1 MAEASKTETRRFDAD
16 VARLIRIVTHSLY
29 SNRDIFLRELIA
41 NAADACEK
49 RRYLALADQRLL
61 PEEGFGIALE
71 ADAKAGRLA
80 VADNGVGM
88 SHQELV
94 DNLGTIAASGTA
106 RFVEQMAAG
115 PAGSGVKDGAEAAA
129 PAQIGQF
136 GVGFYSAFMVADR
149 VTVETRRAGSDE
161 PGWRW
166 QSTGSE
172 DYEIEPLT
180 EARPA
185 GTTVTLHL
193 KEDAR
198 EYLDTARLER
208 LVKQWCDHIAL
219 PIRIAG
225 KDEPLNRASALWSR
239 PKSEITDEQAAAFYR
254 DIAHAFDKPWRWL
267 HVKAEG
273 AMEWTALLFIPS
285 ERPFALFHP
294 DRKADLRLYVKR
306 VFITDAC
313 KELLPAW
320 LRFVKGVVDSEDLP
334 LNVSRELLQANP
346 LLGKIRAGVTKRVLA
361 DLGKAAEEDKAGFEQ
376 FWEAFGPVLKEGLYE
391 DAASREALLGLIRVR
406 STKAEGWTTLADYVQ
421 RLQPGQ
427 DAIYTATG
435 ENLERLKQSPHLEGF
450 RARGLEVLLLTD
462 PVDEFWLPAVAEY
475 QGKTFRSVTKGQADL
490 ERFAA
495 EAKEGDAKPAE
506 EAPELGRLLAFL
518 KLTLAKAVKDV
529 RPSVRLADSPVCLVA
544 AEGDLDLNLERLLHA
559 HGQVEKQ
566 SPRILEVNPR
576 HKVIHALAERLQK
589 GQGAEVEDVA
599 WLLFEEARL
608 VEGESLQDPAG
619 FTRRL
624 AAVMQRA
631 LG

>member
-1 MAEASKTETRRFDAD
+1 MAEASKTDSGKTETRRFDAD

-49 RRYLALADQRLL
+49 RRYLAQADQKLL
-61 PEEGFGIALE
+61 PDEGFGITVQ
-71 ADAKAGRLA
+71 AGDGTLSI
-80 VADNGVGM
+80 ADNGVGM
-88 SHQELV
+88 SHQELI

-106 RFVEQMAAG
+106 RFMEQVEAG
-115 PAGSGVKDGAEAAA
+115 QAA
-129 PAQIGQF
+129 PTQIGQF

-149 VTVETRRAGSDE
+149 VTVETRRAGSQE
-161 PGWRW
+161 GWRW
-166 QSTGSE
+166 QSTGGE
-172 DYEIEPLT
+172 DYAIEPAADL
-180 EARPA
+180 PV
-185 GTTVTLHL
+185 GTKVTLHL

-198 EYLDTARLER
+198 EYLDPERLEG

-219 PIRIAG
+219 PIRIEG
-225 KDEPLNRASALWSR
+225 QDEPLNRASALWSR

-254 DIAHAFDKPWRWL
+254 DITHAFDQPWRWL

-273 AMEWTALLFIPS
+273 AIEWTALLFIPS

-346 LLGKIRAGVTKRVLA
+346 LLSKIRAGVVKRVLA
-361 DLGKAAEEDKAGFEQ
+361 DLVKASEDDKPGFEK
-376 FWEAFGPVLKEGLYE
+376 FWEAFGPVVKEGLYE
-391 DAASREALLGLIRVR
+391 DAANREALLNLIRLK
-406 STKAEGWTTLADYVQ
+406 STKAEGWTTLAEYVE
-421 RLQPGQ
+421 RMQPGQ
-427 DAIYTATG
+427 EAIYTATG

-462 PVDEFWLPAVAEY
+462 PVDEFWLPAVAEFK
-475 QGKTFRSVTKGQADL
+475 GKSFRSVTKGQADL
-490 ERFAA
+490 ERFESA
-495 EAKEGDAKPAE
+495 EKTEQPA
-506 EAPELGRLLAFL
+506 EAPELSRLLAFL

-529 RPSVRLADSPVCLVA
+529 RSSVRLADSPVCLVA

-566 SPRILEVNPR
+566 SQRILEVNPR

-608 VEGESLQDPAG
+608 VEGEPLQDPG
-619 FTRRL
+619 NFTRRL

-631 LG
+631 LN

>member
-1 MAEASKTETRRFDAD
+1 MAEASKTDSGKTETRRFDAD

-49 RRYLALADQRLL
+49 RRYLAQADQKLL
-61 PEEGFGIALE
+61 PDEGFGITVQ
-71 ADAKAGRLA
+71 AGDGTLSI
-80 VADNGVGM
+80 ADNGVGM
-88 SHQELV
+88 SHQELI

-106 RFVEQMAAG
+106 RFMEQVEAG
-115 PAGSGVKDGAEAAA
+115 QAA
-129 PAQIGQF
+129 PTQIGQF

-149 VTVETRRAGSDE
+149 VTVETRRAGSQE
-161 PGWRW
+161 GWRW
-166 QSTGSE
+166 QSTGGE
-172 DYEIEPLT
+172 DYAIEPAADL
-180 EARPA
+180 PV
-185 GTTVTLHL
+185 GTKVTLHL

-198 EYLDTARLER
+198 EYLDPERLEG

-219 PIRIAG
+219 PIRIEG
-225 KDEPLNRASALWSR
+225 QDEPLNRASALWSR

-254 DIAHAFDKPWRWL
+254 DITHAFDQPWRWL

-273 AMEWTALLFIPS
+273 AIEWTALLFIPS

-346 LLGKIRAGVTKRVLA
+346 LLSKIRAGVVKRVLA
-361 DLGKAAEEDKAGFEQ
+361 DLVKASEDDKPGFEK
-376 FWEAFGPVLKEGLYE
+376 FWEAFGPVVKEGLYE
-391 DAASREALLGLIRVR
+391 DAANREALLNLIRLK
-406 STKAEGWTTLADYVQ
+406 STKAEGWTTLAEYVE
-421 RLQPGQ
+421 RMQPGQ
-427 DAIYTATG
+427 EAIYTATG

-462 PVDEFWLPAVAEY
+462 PVDEFWLPAVAEFK
-475 QGKTFRSVTKGQADL
+475 GKSFRSVTKGQADL
-490 ERFAA
+490 ERFESA
-495 EAKEGDAKPAE
+495 EKTEQPA
-506 EAPELGRLLAFL
+506 EAPELSRLLAFL

-529 RPSVRLADSPVCLVA
+529 RSSVRLADSPVCLVA

-566 SPRILEVNPR
+566 SQRILEVNPR

-608 VEGESLQDPAG
+608 VEGEPLQDPG
-619 FTRRL
+619 NCTRRL

-631 LG
+631 LN

>member
-1 MAEASKTETRRFDAD
+1 MVEASKTETRRFDAD
-16 VARLIRIVTHSLY
+16 VARLISIVTHSLY

-49 RRYLALADQRLL
+49 RRYLAQADQRLL
-61 PEEGFGIALE
+61 PEEGFGIEVAI
-71 ADAKAGRLA
+71 DAKAGQLA

-88 SHQELV
+88 SHQELI
-94 DNLGTIAASGTA
+94 DNLGTIAASGTV
-106 RFVEQMAAG
+106 RFLEQVAAG
-115 PAGSGVKDGAEAAA
+115 QAA
-129 PAQIGQF
+129 PTQIGQF

-149 VTVETRRAGSDE
+149 VTVETRRAGGEE

-166 QSTGSE
+166 QSTGGE
-172 DYEIEPLT
+172 DYEIEPLP
-180 EARPA
+180 RPMA
-185 GTTVTLHL
+185 PGTRVVLHL
-193 KEDAR
+193 KRDAR
-198 EYLDTARLER
+198 EYLEPSRLES

-219 PIRIAG
+219 PIRLAEG
-225 KDEPLNRASALWSR
+225 RKEPGEPLNRASALWSR
-239 PKSEITDEQAAAFYR
+239 PKSEITDEQAAAFYH

-273 AMEWTALLFIPS
+273 AIEWTALLFIPS

-306 VFITDAC
+306 VFITDGC

-346 LLGKIRAGVTKRVLA
+346 LLAKIRAGVVKRVLA
-361 DLGKAAEEDKAGFEQ
+361 DLGKAAEEDKEGFET
-376 FWEAFGPVLKEGLYE
+376 FWDAFGPVLKEGLYE
-391 DAASREALLGLIRVR
+391 DAGSREALLGLVRLR
-406 STKAEGWTTLADYVQ
+406 STKADGWTTLADYVA
-421 RLQPGQ
+421 RMQPGQ
-427 DAIYTATG
+427 EAIYTATG

-475 QGKTFRSVTKGQADL
+475 QGKAFRSVTKGQADL
-490 ERFAA
+490 ERFASESKGG
-495 EAKEGDAKPAE
+495 EAKSAEDAPD
-506 EAPELGRLLAFL
+506 LGRLLAFL

-529 RPSVRLADSPVCLVA
+529 RSSTRLADSPVCLVA

-559 HGQVEKQ
+559 HGQIEKQ

-576 HKVIHALAERLQK
+576 HKVIHALSQRLQQ
-589 GQGAEVEDVA
+589 GQGEAVEDVA

-608 VEGESLQDPAG
+608 VEGENL
-619 FTRRL
+619 
-624 AAVMQRA
+624 
-631 LG
+631 

>member
-1 MAEASKTETRRFDAD
+1 MAEALKTETRRFDAD
-16 VARLIRIVTHSLY
+16 VARLLRIVTHSLY

-49 RRYLALADQRLL
+49 RRYLAQADQALM
-61 PEEGFGIALE
+61 PAEGFGIVLE
-71 ADAKAGRLA
+71 ADPQARTLTI
-80 VADNGVGM
+80 ADNGVGM
-88 SHQELV
+88 SQQELV
-94 DNLGTIAASGTA
+94 ANLGTIAASGTA
-106 RFVEQMAAG
+106 RFLEQVEAG
-115 PAGSGVKDGAEAAA
+115 AAA
-129 PAQIGQF
+129 KGSAPTQIGQF

-149 VTVETRRAGSDE
+149 VTVETRRCDGDE

-166 QSTGSE
+166 VSGGGE
-172 DYEIEPLT
+172 DYTIEPLA
-180 EARPA
+180 EPIAA
-185 GTTVTLHL
+185 GTRVILSL
-193 KEDAR
+193 KEDAKDYAER
-198 EYLDTARLER
+198 DRLER

-219 PIRIAG
+219 PIRLAVAG
-225 KDEPLNRASALWSR
+225 EAEGETLNRASALWSR
-239 PKSEITDEQAAAFYR
+239 PKSEIGDEQAAAFYR
-254 DIAHAFDKPWRWL
+254 DITHAFDEPWRWL

-273 AMEWTALLFIPS
+273 AIEWTALLFIPS

-306 VFITDAC
+306 VFITDDC

-346 LLGKIRAGVTKRVLA
+346 LLAKIRAGVVKRVLA
-361 DLGKAAEEDKAGFEQ
+361 DLGKAAEEDKAGFET
-376 FWEAFGPVLKEGLYE
+376 FWEAFGPVVKEGLYE
-391 DAASREALLGLIRVR
+391 DPASREALLGLIRLR
-406 STKAEGWTTLADYVQ
+406 STKAEGWTTLADYVE
-421 RLQPGQ
+421 RMKPGQ
-427 DAIYTATG
+427 EAIYTATG
-435 ENLERLKQSPHLEGF
+435 DNLERLKQSPHLEGF
-450 RARGLEVLLLTD
+450 RARDLEVLLLTD
-462 PVDEFWLPAVAEY
+462 PVDEFWLPAVADY
-475 QGKTFRSVTKGQADL
+475 RGKAFRSVTKGQADL
-490 ERFAA
+490 DAFESGEAA
-495 EAKEGDAKPAE
+495 KAD

-529 RPSVRLADSPVCLVA
+529 RSSARLADSPVCLVA

-559 HGQVEKQ
+559 HGQVEKTSQ
-566 SPRILEVNPR
+566 RILEVNPR
-576 HKVIHALAERLQK
+576 HKVIHALGERLQK

-631 LG
+631 LA

>member
-1 MAEASKTETRRFDAD
+1 
-16 VARLIRIVTHSLY
+16 
-29 SNRDIFLRELIA
+29 
-41 NAADACEK
+41 
-49 RRYLALADQRLL
+49 
-61 PEEGFGIALE
+61 
-71 ADAKAGRLA
+71 
-80 VADNGVGM
+80 
-88 SHQELV
+88 
-94 DNLGTIAASGTA
+94 
-106 RFVEQMAAG
+106 
-115 PAGSGVKDGAEAAA
+115 
-129 PAQIGQF
+129 
-136 GVGFYSAFMVADR
+136 MVADS
-149 VTVETRRAGSDE
+149 VTVETRRCDDPG

-166 QSTGSE
+166 RSEGGE
-172 DYEIEPLT
+172 DYALEPLD
-180 EARPA
+180 EAVPA
-185 GTTVTLHL
+185 GTRVILHL
-193 KEDAR
+193 KQDAK
-198 EYLDTARLER
+198 EYLEPERLES

-219 PIRIAG
+219 PIRLAEESEAQG
-225 KDEPLNRASALWSR
+225 EALNRASALWSR

-273 AMEWTALLFIPS
+273 QIEWTALLFIPS

-313 KELLPAW
+313 KELLPPW

-346 LLGKIRAGVTKRVLA
+346 LLAKIRAGVTKRVLA
-361 DLGKAAEEDKAGFEQ
+361 DLAKAATEDKEGYER
-376 FWEAFGPVLKEGLYE
+376 FWQAFGPVLKEGLYE
-391 DAASREALLGLIRVR
+391 DAGSREALLGLLRLR
-406 STKAEGWTTLADYVQ
+406 STAAEGWTTLADYAA
-421 RLQPGQ
+421 RMQPGQ
-427 DAIYTATG
+427 EAIYTATG
-435 ENLERLKQSPHLEGF
+435 ESLERLKQSPHLEGF

-462 PVDEFWLPAVAEY
+462 PVDEFWLPSVAEY
-475 QGKTFRSVTKGQADL
+475 QGKAFRSVTKGQSDL
-490 ERFAA
+490 DRFAS
-495 EAKEGDAKPAE
+495 KDAPAE

-529 RPSVRLADSPVCLVA
+529 RSSARLADSPVCLVA

-559 HGQVEKQ
+559 HGQVEKA

-576 HKVIHALAERLQK
+576 HPVIHKLAERLQK

-608 VEGESLQDPAG
+608 VEGEGLQDAAG

>member
-1 MAEASKTETRRFDAD
+1 MAESSKLETRRFDAD
-16 VARLIRIVTHSLY
+16 VARLIGIVTHSLY

-49 RRYLALADQRLL
+49 RRYLAQADQRLL
-61 PEEGFGIALE
+61 PGEGFGVTLE
-71 ADAKAGRLA
+71 TDARAGTLS

-88 SHQELV
+88 GQQELI

-106 RFVEQMAAG
+106 RFVEQLAAG
-115 PAGSGVKDGAEAAA
+115 QGGEQAA
-129 PAQIGQF
+129 PTQIGQF
-136 GVGFYSAFMVADR
+136 GVGFYSAFMVADS
-149 VTVETRRAGSDE
+149 VTVETRRCDE
-161 PGWRW
+161 PGPGWRW
-166 QSTGSE
+166 RSTGGE
-172 DYEIEPLT
+172 DYAVEPL
-180 EARPA
+180 EEPIAA
-185 GTTVTLHL
+185 GTRVVLHL
-193 KEDAR
+193 KGDAK
-198 EYLDTARLER
+198 EYLEAVRLER

-219 PIRIAG
+219 PIRLG
-225 KDEPLNRASALWSR
+225 ESEPLNRASALWSR

-267 HVKAEG
+267 HVRAEG
-273 AMEWTALLFIPS
+273 QIEWAALLFIPS

-346 LLGKIRAGVTKRVLA
+346 LLAKIRAGVVKRVLA
-361 DLGKAAEEDKAGFEQ
+361 DLAKAAAEDKAGYQ
-376 FWEAFGPVLKEGLYE
+376 TFWEAFGPVLKEGLYE
-391 DAASREALLGLIRVR
+391 DAGSREALLGLLRLR
-406 STKAEGWTTLADYVQ
+406 STRAEGWTTLADYLG
-421 RLQPGQ
+421 RMQPGQ
-427 DAIYTATG
+427 EAIYTATG
-435 ENLERLKQSPHLEGF
+435 ESLERLKQSPHLEGF
-450 RARGLEVLLLTD
+450 RARELEVLLLTD

-475 QGKTFRSVTKGQADL
+475 QGKAFRSVTKGQADL
-490 ERFAA
+490 DRFASQTPD
-495 EAKEGDAKPAE
+495 KVD
-506 EAPELGRLLAFL
+506 EAPELATLLAFL
-518 KLTLAKAVKDV
+518 KLTLSSAVKDV
-529 RPSVRLADSPVCLVA
+529 RSSNRLADSPVCLVA

-566 SPRILEVNPR
+566 SQRILEVNPR
-576 HKVIHALAERLQK
+576 HPVVHALSQRLKQ
-589 GQGAEVEDVA
+589 GQGKEVEDVA

-608 VEGESLQDPAG
+608 VEGEGLHDAAG

-631 LG
+631 LR